1 MEIFYITVIVVATVV
16 LIILLTIIGII
27 LSQKNNVQVFPP
39 SKTTCPD
46 YWTSSTNSGNTV
58 VCSIGT
64 INKGKINSSNTNLTT
79 DRNDNTKIFTPV
91 VLSSD
96 FKLDFSDPKWA
107 SSYGTTQ
114 QCALNKWANQNNINW
129 DGISNYNGC

>member
-1 MEIFYITVIVVATVV
+1 MEIFYITVVVVATAI

-27 LSQKNNVQVFPP
+27 LSQKNNSQVFPP

-58 VCSIGT
+58 VCT
-64 INKGKINSSNTNLTT
+64 ISDLNKGKINLNNTNLTT
-79 DRNDNTKIFTPV
+79 DKNDNSKIFTPGFNG
-91 VLSSD
+91 STIN
-96 FKLDFSDPKWA
+96 FSDPNWA
-107 SSYGTTQ
+107 TGYGTTQ